1 MEVIKHNIHE
11 NIQLNICMFHLIHNI
26 NEYLYS
32 ERFLTY
38 INSYYKNKILTNLD
52 KNLLRKKYYSFH
64 MKGSSAFV
72 TFMKMFHSRSKM
84 EFMSDFDCALVI
96 NPNEFSEKD
105 FIMVRTLMILGLFN
119 TLINFLNDEMNCLK
133 LENELIK
140 NGYIIDKT
148 KKSLEIINT
157 GMATDDMLLMSYL
170 INSDKTNK
178 VKISDYVIS
187 SNTIYK
193 INVLTNITNSI
204 CSHMLI
210 SIETKTTEPIHL
222 LDIMIPT
229 YYSPSI
235 KYEWMLS
242 NSLMH
247 VSAVCCRPQYFLAN
261 NMYSTYY
268 YALKIENVYDYSII
282 DLRMMYMD
290 QLYSSHFIDYKN
302 SLIYNE
308 KYIRRF
314 KRAIYIQLYLLK
326 NEELN
331 EMKKIFG
338 DYLLPNR
345 IKFKDIILKIPEFY
359 RILDG

>member
-1 MEVIKHNIHE
+1 
-11 NIQLNICMFHLIHNI
+11 
-26 NEYLYS
+26 
-32 ERFLTY
+32 
-38 INSYYKNKILTNLD
+38 
-52 KNLLRKKYYSFH
+52 
-64 MKGSSAFV
+64 
-72 TFMKMFHSRSKM
+72 
-84 EFMSDFDCALVI
+84 
-96 NPNEFSEKD
+96 
-105 FIMVRTLMILGLFN
+105 
-119 TLINFLNDEMNCLK
+119 
-133 LENELIK
+133 
-140 NGYIIDKT
+140 
-148 KKSLEIINT
+148 
-157 GMATDDMLLMSYL
+157 
-170 INSDKTNK
+170 
-178 VKISDYVIS
+178 
-187 SNTIYK
+187 
-193 INVLTNITNSI
+193 
-204 CSHMLI
+204 
-210 SIETKTTEPIHL
+210 
-222 LDIMIPT
+222 MIPT

-247 VSAVCCRPQYFLAN
+247 VSAVCCRPQYFLAKN
-261 NMYSTYY
+261 LYSTYY